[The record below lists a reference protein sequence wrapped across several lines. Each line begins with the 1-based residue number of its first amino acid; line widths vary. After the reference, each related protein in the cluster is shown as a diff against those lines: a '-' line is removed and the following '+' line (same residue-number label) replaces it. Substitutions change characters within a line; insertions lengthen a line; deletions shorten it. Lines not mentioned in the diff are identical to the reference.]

1 MMDKLVRR
9 VVTEKYVLGS
19 YGENLPLVT
28 LWDGIQ
34 QGVNISVI
42 ISLNIYV
49 NNFDFLIAPM
59 LWGKWAS

>member
-34 QGVNISVI
+34 QGVNISVL
-42 ISLNIYV
+42 ISY
-49 NNFDFLIAPM
+49 
-59 LWGKWAS
+59 